1 MLKGDGAPLPLQS
14 APLLSAVF
22 ISSDVYTWWSSKP
35 KSWWRVGSLDLQLL
49 LLLLFLFSK
58 YNGSIWCS
66 QCSREFLIEWLL
78 LGVTDVFDLFG
89 LTTQDAAVL
98 LKCKTPT
105 DLLQI
110 WTPLIPQQKYL
121 QLGVCRGARAAF
133 VKIKHVDK
141 LHVITVTVWLLCRWI
156 PFLPVCQLFS
166 FFPCLFQVE
175 LDQEKG
181 LEMRKWV
188 LSGILASEETY
199 LSHLEALLI
208 VCVIWKQAFK
218 RHS

>member
-1 MLKGDGAPLPLQS
+1 MQSVLQWVSHWMTPTGGDRCLWPVWTNNSRIRNTFVFLKM
-14 APLLSAVF
+14 
-22 ISSDVYTWWSSKP
+22 
-35 KSWWRVGSLDLQLL
+35 
-49 LLLLFLFSK
+49 
-58 YNGSIWCS
+58 
-66 QCSREFLIEWLL
+66 
-78 LGVTDVFDLFG
+78 LGVS
-89 LTTQDAAVL
+89 ASVL
-98 LKCKTPT
+98 LECKTPT

-110 WTPLIPQQKYL
+110 WTPIIPQQKYL

-141 LHVITVTVWLLCRWI
+141 WHIITVTVWLLCRWI

-218 RHS
+218 RRS